1 MRRDE
6 MSDLMAFLAVAE
18 DRSFTRAAARLG
30 TSQSAVSAV
39 VRRLE
44 ERLGVRLLIRT
55 TRSVSPTE
63 AGQRLADTLRPAFDQ
78 IESQLTS
85 LDDMRSH
92 PAGTI
97 RITSS
102 STAAR
107 QVLMPAANRLM
118 ADYPDVKIEIAI
130 DSRFVDIAKEGFD
143 AGVRLGESLD
153 KDMIGVKI
161 GPDLDMVVAGS
172 PNYLR
177 DNPAPKTPD
186 DLSSHNCINLRL
198 QTLGGLYPWEFE
210 KDGRSLHV
218 RVEGQFTSGDATLL
232 IDAAL
237 AGRGLLCLP
246 SDQLGSY
253 VKSGQLIR
261 VLADWSP
268 SFSGYHLY
276 YPSRRQI
283 TPAFRLL
290 VDALRWRGTDR

>member
-102 STAAR
+102 SAAAR

-290 VDALRWRGTDR
+290 VDALRWRGD

>member
-102 STAAR
+102 SAAAR

-283 TPAFRLL
+283 TPAFRWL